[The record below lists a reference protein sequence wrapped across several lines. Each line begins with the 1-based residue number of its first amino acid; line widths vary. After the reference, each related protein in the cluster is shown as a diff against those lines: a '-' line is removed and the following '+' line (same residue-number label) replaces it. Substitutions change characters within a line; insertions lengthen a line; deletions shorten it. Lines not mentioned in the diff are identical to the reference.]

1 MGYAAAFC
9 IGGGRIMP
17 NTDTIHSVALVYAQR
32 TGRELQITD
41 ELITDMQNDL
51 IKLATEYSV
60 HDTYNFYK
68 GGE

>member
-1 MGYAAAFC
+1 MA
-9 IGGGRIMP
+9 
-17 NTDTIHSVALVYAQR
+17 NTDKIHSIALIYAQR

-41 ELITDMQNDL
+41 ELITDMQSNL

-68 GGE
+68 EEE